1 MKLQEYLTVVFDCD
15 GVILDSNKLKTQ
27 AFYLTALPFGETAA
41 QTLVDYHVQNGGVSR
56 YQKFEYFL
64 QTILGT
70 AIDPTQ
76 LNGLLNTY
84 AKIVSEGLLTCE
96 ITPGLHE
103 LRQALPHTRWLVASG
118 SDQTELRDVFAQ
130 RQLSPLFD
138 GGIFGSPDTKE
149 EILLREIEL
158 GNLQTPALFLGDSRY
173 DYIAATKANLDF
185 VFVSGWSE
193 LKNWQFFCSKLDLK
207 HIEKLS
213 KIFHATSF
221 WDKFG

>member
-1 MKLQEYLTVVFDCD
+1 MKLQEYLAIVFDCD

-27 AFYLTALPFGETAA
+27 AFYQAALPFGEAAA
-41 QTLVDYHVQNGGVSR
+41 QALVDYHVQNGGVSR
-56 YQKFEYFL
+56 YRKFEYFL

-76 LNGLLNTY
+76 LSSLLTTY
-84 AKIVSEGLLTCE
+84 ASIVREGLLTCAV
-96 ITPGLHE
+96 TPGLHE

-130 RQLSPLFD
+130 RQLSHLFD
-138 GGIFGSPDTKE
+138 SGIFGSPDTKE

-158 GNLQTPALFLGDSRY
+158 GNLPTPALFLGDSRY

-193 LKNWQFFCSKLDLK
+193 LKDWELFCSQSNLK
-207 HIEKLS
+207 QIQELS
-213 KIFHATSF
+213 DFLHAMDSQERF
-221 WDKFG
+221 S